1 MNPDDEPTFW
11 EKLTAFVLAVAAVC
25 LSVIAA
31 RHLIVGL
38 MGMCQ

>member
-11 EKLTAFVLAVAAVC
+11 EKLAAFVLAVAAVC
-25 LSVIAA
+25 LSVIFA

-38 MGMCQ
+38 MGICK